1 LLFDHDDR
9 REPLNELLS
18 RVLRLSLS
26 RTGPEMK
33 QSNAENQG
41 GEKARCNAASVTSAR
56 VLRYRKTSVCLMLE
70 WRRQLQLGLPLDLA
84 QRTSHLRTVEQ

>member
-1 LLFDHDDR
+1 
-9 REPLNELLS
+9 
-18 RVLRLSLS
+18 
-26 RTGPEMK
+26 MK